1 MDMRV
6 ERQGR
11 IALAA
16 AIVLSILSPSVLATP
31 AFQTYI
37 QGGAPG
43 SEGGDE
49 ATWFTNNGTF
59 NLVVVGDFTPNTA
72 DLPFG
77 TLVVSVPQG
86 QTGTITIGGATLLT
100 TMRTTPFGNIPS
112 GNANV
117 DVLTDVPGNDAYA
130 IKEPVLYLSN
140 HFPYQNGVADFLYYD
155 VGGFSDLGPIHNYD
169 GSAGTITVAGT
180 GEEKALPVTVTG
192 FDWVHFD
199 VGGYLD
205 KAQGN
210 DSWTLNPPSHDAA
223 FTTGEI
229 PFVIPAPGSLLI
241 AAIGVSVVGWLR
253 TRRTL

>member
-169 GSAGTITVAGT
+169 GSAGTI
-180 GEEKALPVTVTG
+180 
-192 FDWVHFD
+192 FD